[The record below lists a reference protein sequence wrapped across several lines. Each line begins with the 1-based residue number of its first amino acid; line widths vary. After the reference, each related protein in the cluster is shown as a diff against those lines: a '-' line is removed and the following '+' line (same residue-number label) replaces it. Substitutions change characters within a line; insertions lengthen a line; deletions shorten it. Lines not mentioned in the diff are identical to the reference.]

1 MVSAPLN
8 TFLWS
13 KSMKSESNT
22 YLDIRAFTAKG
33 EARFN
38 YMVLHAYGH
47 QVEMMPNLLLR
58 CQAACLKDMNV
69 YLSQNVDL
77 AWEVSIP
84 GGEDVSQAKP
94 ESAKIWFKP
103 ESGDLIVQRCRF
115 HEEHRNYPQEVEV
128 L

>member
-1 MVSAPLN
+1 
-8 TFLWS
+8 
-13 KSMKSESNT
+13 MKSDKNS

-38 YMVLHAYGH
+38 YTVLHAFGS
-47 QVEMMPNLLLR
+47 QVESMPNLLLR

-69 YLSQNVDL
+69 YLSQGVDL
-77 AWEVSIP
+77 NWEVAIP
-84 GGEDVSQAKP
+84 GGDTLEKAKT
-94 ESAKIWFKP
+94 WFKP
-103 ESGDLIVQRCRF
+103 ETGDLIVQRCRF

>member
-1 MVSAPLN
+1 MDTALP
-8 TFLWS
+8 
-13 KSMKSESNT
+13 MKSDPNT

-69 YLSQNVDL
+69 YLSQSVDL
-77 AWEVSIP
+77 AWKIALP
-84 GGEDVSQAKP
+84 GEDVSNTEP
-94 ESAKIWFKP
+94 TSAAIWFKP
-103 ESGDLIVQRCRF
+103 EPGDLIVQHCRF
-115 HEEHRNYPQEVEV
+115 QEEHRNYPQEVEV

>member
-1 MVSAPLN
+1 MTNDN
-8 TFLWS
+8 TTPV
-13 KSMKSESNT
+13 KSDQNT

-58 CQAACLKDMNV
+58 LQATCLKDMNV
-69 YLSQNVDL
+69 YLSQGVDL
-77 AWEVSIP
+77 AWEVTLP
-84 GGEDVSQAKP
+84 GEDVSHAEPKKT
-94 ESAKIWFKP
+94 ALWFKP
-103 ESGDLIVQRCRF
+103 EQGDLIVQRCRF
-115 HEEHRNYPQEVEV
+115 YDEHCNYPQEVEA